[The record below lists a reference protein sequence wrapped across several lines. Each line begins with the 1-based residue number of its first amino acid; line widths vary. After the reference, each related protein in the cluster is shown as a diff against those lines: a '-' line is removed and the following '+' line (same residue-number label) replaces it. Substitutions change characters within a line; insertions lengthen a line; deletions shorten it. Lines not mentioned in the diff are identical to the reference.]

1 VLQAPESARLQFYS
15 EQLVVFRNGKKY
27 LFCYS
32 LNKRAF
38 KHIRSGRNSQS
49 ADRLDLLD
57 QPNRF
62 LQSLEIDLRRRLG
75 VFHLGFQNEI
85 RLIFGIS
92 LH

>member
-1 VLQAPESARLQFYS
+1 M
-15 EQLVVFRNGKKY
+15 VFRNGKKY

-38 KHIRSGRNSQS
+38 RHIRNGQSSQL

-62 LQSLEIDLRRRLG
+62 LQSLETDLRLRLG
-75 VFHLGFQNEI
+75 VFHLSSQSEI
-85 RLIFGIS
+85 RLIFGIFS
-92 LH
+92 HYC